1 MKVKLAI
8 LTLLLTLVSCS
19 PAKTAP
25 TPQEKCDMT
34 PGHEWVFSHTRRWY
48 TYNYTYDSKGNLTG
62 MIPVSHREDVYKCR
76 ERT

>member
-1 MKVKLAI
+1 MKRVIPAI
-8 LTLLLTLVSCS
+8 LIVLLACS
-19 PAKTAP
+19 PGKLAP
-25 TPQEKCDMT
+25 TPQEKCNMT
-34 PGHEWVFSHTRRWY
+34 RGHEWVFSHTRRWY